1 MAKATPLIV
10 SFNGGEVSPKIDA
23 RSDITKYQSSCKTL
37 ENFIPLV
44 EGGAT
49 RMPGSY
55 FVIET
60 KNSTKESRLIPF
72 HFSTVQAYVLEFGNL
87 YIRFYKDEGQIVL
100 AYSAWATGQAYTIGL
115 LRTDGGGW

>member
-49 RMPGSY
+49 RTPGTN

-60 KNSTKESRLIPF
+60 KDSTKESRSSMSISNICTLSSRKRV
-72 HFSTVQAYVLEFGNL
+72 FSRHENQPMPA
-87 YIRFYKDEGQIVL
+87 RFVILFSKILVCRNNIKAL
-100 AYSAWATGQAYTIGL
+100 K
-115 LRTDGGGW
+115 R